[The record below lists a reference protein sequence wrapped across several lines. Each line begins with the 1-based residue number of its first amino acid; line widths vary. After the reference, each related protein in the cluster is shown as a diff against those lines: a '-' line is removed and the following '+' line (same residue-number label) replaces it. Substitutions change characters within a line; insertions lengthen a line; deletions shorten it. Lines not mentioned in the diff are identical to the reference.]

1 MTQCPWFCCCLK
13 PIEPDSNLYIYAD
26 DTGIFYGI
34 KYYNDILREAG
45 PQRGT
50 CSQSWF
56 FERTWAYLHWS
67 RGVGCFRIKSIS
79 MGMSAWCQLQI
90 QIHSCQTLLVSIQF
104 LIPLCLCPWYWY
116 CYSSADHTTWY
127 VNKQEGFYYR
137 LGTLGEIVHKPV
149 NRGEPNLY

>member
-79 MGMSAWCQLQI
+79 NGDKVYFKWGWVHDASSRFKSTPAKLC
-90 QIHSCQTLLVSIQF
+90 SCQSNF
-104 LIPLCLCPWYWY
+104 LFHSACVPGTDTATHQLIIPLDTLT
-116 CYSSADHTTWY
+116 SKRGFTTAS
-127 VNKQEGFYYR
+127 E
-137 LGTLGEIVHKPV
+137 H
-149 NRGEPNLY
+149 